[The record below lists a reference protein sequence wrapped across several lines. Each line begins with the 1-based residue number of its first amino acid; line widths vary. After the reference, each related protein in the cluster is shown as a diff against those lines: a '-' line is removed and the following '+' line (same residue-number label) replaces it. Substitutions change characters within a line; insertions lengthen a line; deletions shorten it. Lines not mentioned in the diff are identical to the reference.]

1 MNSPNILRLFIQTI
15 TLVISTLGP
24 HSPALPTVTQDT
36 LTLILT
42 LHGKSISTEPIVL
55 PALLSLFLASIDLN
69 TAAGSSAEE
78 RLVTDHATQVMELR
92 EWTNDVFERTPAAS
106 AGTTSSES
114 IDDMQQTR
122 ILAAGILVKIGE
134 VIERYQRRLMG
145 VSVGFKY

>member
-1 MNSPNILRLFIQTI
+1 
-15 TLVISTLGP
+15 LGP

-36 LTLILT
+36 FTLILA
-42 LHGKSISTEPIVL
+42 LHGKPISTEPVVL

-78 RLVTDHATQVMELR
+78 RLVTDHATEVMELR

-106 AGTTSSES
+106 GSATSPGNP
-114 IDDMQQTR
+114 DDMQQTR

-145 VSVGFKY
+145 VNVGFKY

>member
-1 MNSPNILRLFIQTI
+1 M
-15 TLVISTLGP
+15 ISTLGP

-36 LTLILT
+36 LTLILA
-42 LHGKSISTEPIVL
+42 LHGKPISTEPVVL

-78 RLVTDHATQVMELR
+78 RLVTDHATEVMELR

-106 AGTTSSES
+106 GSTTTSPEKM
-114 IDDMQQTR
+114 DDMQQMR
-122 ILAAGILVKIGE
+122 MLAAGILVKIGE
-134 VIERYQRRLMG
+134 VVERYQRRLMG